1 MTPTVFAPALGIV
14 FKCLESQAMDPDPL
28 CRELQIDP
36 EVMNN
41 PDKRVPYRTMD
52 LLRAKAVE
60 MSGDPCFGLKIGCG
74 WHPSYHGALGYAWLA
89 SATLRNALERLS
101 RYLQVISDAGGLD
114 LKEIADGLSM
124 TFNLKETTVD
134 SAALEDMVLAQF
146 ITMCRLN
153 CGEELNPVSVSFT
166 HSMPACAGSHYALF
180 RCPIEFQAADLRVT
194 LPLDAVDKRLTTS
207 NPALV
212 QLSEQF
218 MIEYLARRESAS
230 ITQRVQNAI
239 MKRLPSGDATDAAIS
254 EDLYTSTRTLQRRLK
269 DEGTTFKSIL
279 GEVRR
284 ELAEKYIYD
293 DSLSLSEI
301 SFLLGFSNISS
312 FSRAF
317 KRWTGFAPS
326 TYRQVN

>member
-1 MTPTVFAPALGIV
+1 
-14 FKCLESQAMDPDPL
+14 MDPDAF

-101 RYLQVISDAGGLD
+101 RYLQVISDAGGLE
-114 LKEIADGLSM
+114 LKENADGLSM
-124 TFNLKETTVD
+124 TFNVKETTVD

-166 HSMPACAGSHYALF
+166 HSIPACAGSHYALF
-180 RCPIEFQAADLRVT
+180 RCPIEFQAADLRIT
-194 LPLDAVDKRLTTS
+194 LSLDAVDKRLTTS
-207 NPALV
+207 NPTLV

-218 MIEYLARRESAS
+218 MIEYLARRENAS
-230 ITQRVQNAI
+230 VTQRVQNAI

-254 EDLYTSTRTLQRRLK
+254 EDLYISTRTLQRRLK
-269 DEGTTFKSIL
+269 HEGTTFKSIL

-284 ELAEKYIYD
+284 ELADKYICD